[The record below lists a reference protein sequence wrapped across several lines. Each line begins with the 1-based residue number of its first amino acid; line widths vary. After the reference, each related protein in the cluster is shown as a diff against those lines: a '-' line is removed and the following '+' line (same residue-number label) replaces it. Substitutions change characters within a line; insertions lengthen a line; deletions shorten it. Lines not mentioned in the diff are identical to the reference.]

1 MKLSPQTRDILRQY
15 RALINE
21 HRRRS
26 GLRELRTEEVVDEI
40 CHFMTCQCAVYTG
53 GRFIKQD
60 GRG

>member
-21 HRRRS
+21 HRRTS

-40 CHFMTCQCAVYTG
+40 CHFMTCQCAVYIG
-53 GRFIKQD
+53 GR
-60 GRG
+60 